1 MFQVKTLKRIFILML
16 IFMDKDRQIGVCHCP
31 PAQPM
36 PGLLLSREIQ
46 SVEEEIC
53 GSLSLYPSYGKMN
66 LKVDFFFVGS
76 VVL

>member
-16 IFMDKDRQIGVCHCP
+16 RFMDKDRQIGVCHCP

-46 SVEEEIC
+46 SLEEEILWVTK
-53 GSLSLYPSYGKMN
+53 SLSFLWKDELEGG
-66 LKVDFFFVGS
+66 FFF
-76 VVL
+76 L